1 MAKME
6 VKATEMSAN
15 AAEKVTRERLRAMR
29 DGDELRVTC
38 KDGYDLDSQK
48 NTAYAMGKMENCRF
62 SCKSDGL
69 KLTVT
74 RYGAS

>member
-1 MAKME
+1 ME